1 MRFIREQTTKGNP
14 TFGNRPSKVM
24 EWTGRRRRQL
34 LRWDCDPWSHTL
46 FKASLWTG
54 LGVAALLRGARM
66 HDRHQECGEL
76 SDCFREQLLKIE
88 RPNLLPLCTQQ
99 ASAIGLY
106 SALLPL
112 TAVADAGA
120 DLIINERARQ
130 QLCKLDTNAV
140 LCRRQVVAGTPIRS
154 GKLLMVVQTSAL

>member
-1 MRFIREQTTKGNP
+1 
-14 TFGNRPSKVM
+14 
-24 EWTGRRRRQL
+24 
-34 LRWDCDPWSHTL
+34 
-46 FKASLWTG
+46 
-54 LGVAALLRGARM
+54 M

-99 ASAIGLY
+99 ASAIGLD

-120 DLIINERARQ
+120 AL
-130 QLCKLDTNAV
+130 
-140 LCRRQVVAGTPIRS
+140 RRVVRGMRT
-154 GKLLMVVQTSAL
+154 